1 MLQFGTFKSMESLME
16 NNYWLV
22 INVLRDA
29 VDGRANKN
37 QVSDA
42 RLALAM
48 ALDRAVVGGLPSDEI
63 KRLIGVLDELSDKIE
78 EL

>member
-1 MLQFGTFKSMESLME
+1 ME

-22 INVLRDA
+22 INVLRDV

-37 QVSDA
+37 QVSEA

-48 ALDRAVVGGLPSDEI
+48 ALDRAVVGGQSSDEME
-63 KRLIGVLDELSDKIE
+63 RLIGVLDELSDKIE

>member
-1 MLQFGTFKSMESLME
+1 ME

-22 INVLRDA
+22 INAYRDV
-29 VDGRANKN
+29 VDSRANKKSL
-37 QVSDA
+37 VEA

-63 KRLIGVLDELSDKIE
+63 ERLIGVLDELSDKIE

>member
-1 MLQFGTFKSMESLME
+1 MSIME

-22 INVLRDA
+22 INALRDA

-37 QVSDA
+37 QVSEA
-42 RLALAM
+42 RLAIAM

-63 KRLIGVLDELSDKIE
+63 ERLIGVLDELSDKIE

>member
-1 MLQFGTFKSMESLME
+1 ME

-22 INVLRDA
+22 INAYRDV
-29 VDGRANKN
+29 VDSRANKKSL
-37 QVSDA
+37 VEA

-63 KRLIGVLDELSDKIE
+63 ERLIGVLDELSDKIE
-78 EL
+78 EQ

>member
-1 MLQFGTFKSMESLME
+1 ME

-22 INVLRDA
+22 INALRDA

-37 QVSDA
+37 QVSEA

-48 ALDRAVVGGLPSDEI
+48 ELDRLVVGGQSSDELT
-63 KRLIGVLDELSDKIE
+63 KLVEVLDELSDKIAE
-78 EL
+78 P

>member
-1 MLQFGTFKSMESLME
+1 MSIME

-22 INVLRDA
+22 INALRDA
-29 VDGRANKN
+29 VDGCANKN
-37 QVSDA
+37 QVSEA

-63 KRLIGVLDELSDKIE
+63 ERLIGVLDELSDKIE

>member
-1 MLQFGTFKSMESLME
+1 ME

-29 VDGRANKN
+29 VDGRVNKN

-48 ALDRAVVGGLPSDEI
+48 ALDRAVVGGLPYDEI

>member
-1 MLQFGTFKSMESLME
+1 ME

-63 KRLIGVLDELSDKIE
+63 ERLIGVLDELSDKIE

>member
-1 MLQFGTFKSMESLME
+1 ME

-63 KRLIGVLDELSDKIE
+63 ERLIGVLNELSDKIE

>member
-1 MLQFGTFKSMESLME
+1 ME

-22 INVLRDA
+22 INALRDA
-29 VDGRANKN
+29 VNFRANKE
-37 QVSDA
+37 QVSEA

-63 KRLIGVLDELSDKIE
+63 ERLIGVLDELSDKIE

>member
-1 MLQFGTFKSMESLME
+1 MK

-22 INVLRDA
+22 IDALRDS

-37 QVSDA
+37 QVSEA

-48 ALDRAVVGGLPSDEI
+48 ALDRAVVGWTTI
-63 KRLIGVLDELSDKIE
+63 
-78 EL
+78 

>member
-1 MLQFGTFKSMESLME
+1 ME

>member
-1 MLQFGTFKSMESLME
+1 ME

-29 VDGRANKN
+29 VDGRVNKN

>member
-1 MLQFGTFKSMESLME
+1 MESLME

>member
-1 MLQFGTFKSMESLME
+1 ME

-42 RLALAM
+42 RLALDM

-63 KRLIGVLDELSDKIE
+63 ERLIGVLDELSDKIE

>member
-1 MLQFGTFKSMESLME
+1 ME

-22 INVLRDA
+22 INTLRDA
-29 VDGRANKN
+29 VDGRANIN
-37 QVSDA
+37 QVSET

-63 KRLIGVLDELSDKIE
+63 ERLIGVLDELSDKIE
-78 EL
+78 EQ

>member
-1 MLQFGTFKSMESLME
+1 ME

-22 INVLRDA
+22 INTLHDA

-37 QVSDA
+37 QLSEA

-63 KRLIGVLDELSDKIE
+63 ERLIGVLDELSDKIE
-78 EL
+78 EQ